1 VSDTAGQG
9 LVGRTALVTGASG
22 GLGAAFA
29 DMLVS
34 AGAAVALHYHNNEQK
49 AIALAERFGGVGKR
63 LCTVQGDLRTTD
75 GPAAVCQHV
84 EEGLGPIDILINNA
98 GGWVG
103 KPLLDTSVGEWD
115 ELMEADVRGS
125 FLTIIGCAAGM
136 KSRGWGR
143 IVNLSTVAALSVAT
157 NEGAYGVAKAA
168 VVMLTKT
175 AAVELA
181 EFGVTVN
188 AIAPGWTLPYD
199 SPHPPQ
205 PKDYPQS
212 ARVPDHRPGH
222 ATEVAA
228 IARFLVSEEAGHITG
243 QTIAVD
249 GGLSA
254 VLASSS

>member
-1 VSDTAGQG
+1 MSDTAGQG

-49 AIALAERFGGVGKR
+49 AIA
-63 LCTVQGDLRTTD
+63 
-75 GPAAVCQHV
+75 
-84 EEGLGPIDILINNA
+84 
-98 GGWVG
+98 
-103 KPLLDTSVGEWD
+103 
-115 ELMEADVRGS
+115 
-125 FLTIIGCAAGM
+125 
-136 KSRGWGR
+136 
-143 IVNLSTVAALSVAT
+143 
-157 NEGAYGVAKAA
+157 
-168 VVMLTKT
+168 
-175 AAVELA
+175 LA